1 MILGPSRLLHM
12 ALFHSYSWLNNI
24 PFIYVYKNGMNS
36 EEFRELNE
44 FPGPMKC
51 FSFSFLIRET
61 SQMERELG
69 QELEEI

>member
-1 MILGPSRLLHM
+1 
-12 ALFHSYSWLNNI
+12 
-24 PFIYVYKNGMNS
+24 VNS